1 MRIILTAKC
10 AKFLLLMALI
20 NAKNAKLCELFF
32 HKIFNDKNFACFAIK
47 SVRTKLTFLQNSK
60 LETNK
65 KNLIIDFA

>member
-20 NAKNAKLCELFF
+20 NAKNANLCELFF
-32 HKIFNDKNFACFAIK
+32 HKIFNDDNFACFAVK
-47 SVRTKLTFLQNSK
+47 STQSK
-60 LETNK
+60 LETNQ